1 MTLDAT
7 NLRAADLGID
17 GDDEPVLD
25 VLDLPQLYTKPP
37 ASALLTVLEDLSY
50 EPPSWETT
58 PHSRSPRS

>member
-25 VLDLPQLYTKPP
+25 GKIHPIQP
-37 ASALLTVLEDLSY
+37 LSTCQ
-50 EPPSWETT
+50 PDPN
-58 PHSRSPRS
+58 